1 MRAARHYARMTG
13 AFLNALG
20 ILLGSLYG
28 LAARKL
34 PALRTEVFFRSAL
47 GAFTVFFGLRLV
59 WLSLNGTFLACAKQF
74 FLAALAVVIGNWIG
88 KILRLQKISN
98 RLGRHA
104 ANIIA
109 SAQKNPPAN
118 AFDGLNACA
127 LLFCAAPLGLLGAV
141 TDGLSG
147 YFFPL
152 AVKAAMDGF
161 AMVSF
166 VKMFRWP
173 CALAAIPVFIFFT
186 AITTVVQIYAA
197 PFLNTHHLTDSVQA
211 AAGLIICAVALVIF
225 EVRRVEL
232 NSYLPALLVA
242 PLLAHWFA

>member
-1 MRAARHYARMTG
+1 MTG

-197 PFLNTHHLTDSVQA
+197 PFLNTHHSTDSVQA